1 MIKRPVAWLVLAVT
15 TCCAR
20 PSAPDDITVT
30 SATQCSRACLHL
42 RELGCPE
49 GSSSH
54 CQAACETMADLSSA
68 PAACKQNSQT
78 ELMDGLKVN
87 FILNIID

>member
-1 MIKRPVAWLVLAVT
+1 MIKRPLAWLVLAVT

-42 RELGCPE
+42 RDLGCPE
-49 GSSSH
+49 GTSSH
-54 CQAACETMADLSSA
+54 CAAACETMADLSIA
-68 PAACKQNSQT
+68 PAACW
-78 ELMDGLKVN
+78 
-87 FILNIID
+87 IDAGTVDAVTACGGVRCVP